1 MLAVILVAAKEEGLV
16 NLGVIALDESSIK
29 ANAANRNTMTEEM
42 LELVKN

>member
-16 NLGVIALDESSIK
+16 NLGVITLDGSSIK
-29 ANAANRNTMTEEM
+29 ANATNRNTMTEEM